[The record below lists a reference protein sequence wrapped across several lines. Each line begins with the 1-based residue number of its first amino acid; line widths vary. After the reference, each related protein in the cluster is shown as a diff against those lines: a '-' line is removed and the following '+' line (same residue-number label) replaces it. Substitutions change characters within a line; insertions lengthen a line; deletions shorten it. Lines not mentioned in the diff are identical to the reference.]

1 MIFSASVLIILCF
14 AVIGIA
20 CFFCISDR
28 TAGDVLIDLA
38 DDKVEAA
45 SKTKSKAKAK
55 KKSQPKKLSRNDLYD
70 LEYSLPLAMEQLV
83 MTVEAGLDV
92 AAGIRVIV
100 ELDEQAVKRDPVV
113 AMLSDVLKYCDQ
125 GFGLSE
131 SLELVAATCPLPAVK
146 HAFIHLSLAY
156 QQGGELVHPLREL
169 SDATQLQ
176 YQESIEE
183 LISKL
188 PVKATM
194 PLALVFAGL
203 ILFFVTAP
211 IIQVISLT
219 SQTALG

>member
-1 MIFSASVLIILCF
+1 MIFSLPVIIIASL
-14 AVIGIA
+14 AVIGGI

-28 TAGDVLIDLA
+28 TAGDVLLDLA
-38 DDKVEAA
+38 EDKMEVTG
-45 SKTKSKAKAK
+45 KTKAK
-55 KKSQPKKLSRNDLYD
+55 KKTRQKKLSKNDLYN

-92 AAGIRVIV
+92 AAGIRVLV
-100 ELDEQAVKRDPVV
+100 DLDAQTNGSDPVV
-113 AMLSDVLKYCDQ
+113 AMLADVLKYCDH
-125 GFGLSE
+125 GFGLAE
-131 SLELVAATCPLPAVK
+131 SLELVANDCPLPAIK

-156 QQGGELVHPLREL
+156 QQGGELIHPLREL

-176 YQESIEE
+176 YQERIEE

-219 SQTALG
+219 SKAALG

>member
-1 MIFSASVLIILCF
+1 MIFSMPVIIILCF
-14 AVIGIA
+14 VVAGIL
-20 CFFCISDR
+20 CFFYIPDR
-28 TAGDVLIDLA
+28 TAGDVLIDLTEEKSSTEQ
-38 DDKVEAA
+38 DSD
-45 SKTKSKAKAK
+45 SKKTSRIKKISK
-55 KKSQPKKLSRNDLYD
+55 NDLYD

-92 AAGIRVIV
+92 AAGIRVLV
-100 ELDEQAVKRDPVV
+100 ELDAQCAVSDPVV
-113 AMLSDVLKYCDQ
+113 AMLSDVIKYCDQ
-125 GFGLSE
+125 GFGLAE
-131 SLELVAATCPLPAVK
+131 SLQLVASNCPLPAIK

-169 SDATQLQ
+169 SDATQAQ
-176 YQESIEE
+176 YQEGIEE

-194 PLALVFAGL
+194 PLALVFSGL

-219 SQTALG
+219 SQVSLG

>member
-1 MIFSASVLIILCF
+1 MIFSIPVIIILCF
-14 AVIGIA
+14 TAIGIA
-20 CFFCISDR
+20 YFFCISDR
-28 TAGDVLIDLA
+28 TAGDVLLDLA
-38 DDKVEAA
+38 EGKVEE
-45 SKTKSKAKAK
+45 KTKAKAK
-55 KKSQPKKLSRNDLYD
+55 KKSRPKKLSKNDLYN

-92 AAGIRVIV
+92 AAGMRVLV
-100 ELDEQAVKRDPVV
+100 ELDEQANTKDPVV
-113 AMLSDVLKYCDQ
+113 AMLSDVIKYCDQ
-125 GFGLSE
+125 GFSLSE
-131 SLELVAATCPLPAVK
+131 SLELVASVCPLPALK

-156 QQGGELVHPLREL
+156 QQGGELVSPLREL

-194 PLALVFAGL
+194 PLALVFSGL

-219 SQTALG
+219 SQAALG

>member
-1 MIFSASVLIILCF
+1 MIILCF
-14 AVIGIA
+14 AVIGVA
-20 CFFCISDR
+20 CFFCMSDR
-28 TAGDVLIDLA
+28 TASDVLLDLA
-38 DDKVEAA
+38 EDKIVVDR
-45 SKTKSKAKAK
+45 KTKDKKA
-55 KKSQPKKLSRNDLYD
+55 SCPKKLSRNDLFN

-92 AAGIRVIV
+92 AAGIRVLV
-100 ELDEQAVKRDPVV
+100 ELDEQATTSDPVIV
-113 AMLSDVLKYCDQ
+113 MLSDVIKYCDQ
-125 GFGLSE
+125 GFGLAE
-131 SLELVAATCPLPAVK
+131 SLELVAATCPLPAIK

-194 PLALVFAGL
+194 PLALVFSGL

-219 SQTALG
+219 SQTTLG